1 MSEAV
6 LSKIRSGNQH
16 EVLRSFFNHSGMCM
30 AQLDSSMRVIE
41 ANTDFSCQFGC
52 LPAELSVHCLRH
64 SYISQLVEDGADP
77 VFVQHQAGH
86 SFASTTAVY
95 TTVGADHVNRAMR
108 AALERAF
115 RDDQEGS

>member
-1 MSEAV
+1 MDALAIAGNWQLLTGNSSLQFFLFTERGGRVSPRRVDERFAQWR
-6 LSKIRSGNQH
+6 RSAG
-16 EVLRSFFNHSGMCM
+16 
-30 AQLDSSMRVIE
+30 
-41 ANTDFSCQFGC
+41 

-64 SYISQLVEDGADP
+64 SYISHLVEDGADP